1 MKLREL
7 DEIDLHIL
15 KILQRDGSM
24 TYKEVA
30 HVLRKSM
37 SLIADRIRLL
47 KSNGYIKA
55 TVALVDIAKVKT
67 LFVAF
72 PHVQLNNHAED
83 TLNQFQ
89 EEMMRHEEVMECY
102 QLTGH
107 FDFML
112 KIAMPDMTAY
122 NKFLKEN
129 IGTLPYVGSIQSFLM
144 LAESK
149 HTTAYKL

>member
-7 DEIDLHIL
+7 DQIDIL
-15 KILQRDGSM
+15 RILQRDGSM
-24 TYKEVA
+24 TYKEIA
-30 HVLRKSM
+30 YTLRRSM
-37 SLIADRIRLL
+37 SLVADRIRLL
-47 KSNGYIKA
+47 KSNGFIKA

-67 LFVAF
+67 LFIAF
-72 PHVQLNNHAED
+72 PHVQLNNHSED

-89 EEMMRHEEVMECY
+89 QEMMRHEEVMECY

-112 KIAMPDMTAY
+112 KIVMPDMTAY
-122 NKFLKEN
+122 NTFLKQN
-129 IGTLPYVGSIQSFLM
+129 IGTLPYVGTIQSFLM